1 MGKVD
6 EIRERLRQAEQEL
19 AAELERIVEQNR
31 SRFRY
36 TIRAGRV
43 RFEAGVRPLHRRQRK
58 GLFAYVRNAP
68 IAYVLTAPF
77 TYGLFLPLLVM
88 DIAVNVFQ
96 QICFRTYG
104 INIVRRRDY
113 LVFDRQLLGYLN
125 AIEKLN
131 CVYCSYANGLISF
144 VREVAARTEQFWCP
158 IKHARR
164 MRDEHDR
171 MEQFFDYGDA
181 TTYGKDLPRIRAKL
195 LD

>member
-1 MGKVD
+1 VGKAD
-6 EIRERLRQAEQEL
+6 ELRERLRQVEQEL
-19 AAELERIVEQNR
+19 AAELERIVEQNHN
-31 SRFRY
+31 RFRY
-36 TIRAGRV
+36 TVSAGRV
-43 RFEAGVRPLHRRQRK
+43 RFETSVRSLHRRQRK
-58 GLFAYVRNAP
+58 GLFAYLRNAP

-77 TYGLFLPLLVM
+77 TYGLILPLLAM

-171 MEQFFDYGDA
+171 MEEFFDYGDA
-181 TTYGKDLPRIRAKL
+181 AIYGTDLPRIRAKL